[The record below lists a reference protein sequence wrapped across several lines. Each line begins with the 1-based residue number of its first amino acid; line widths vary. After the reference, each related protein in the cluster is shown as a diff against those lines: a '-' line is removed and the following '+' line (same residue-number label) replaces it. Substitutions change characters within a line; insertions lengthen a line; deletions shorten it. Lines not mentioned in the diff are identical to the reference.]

1 MTPRK
6 RKHRFK
12 AEPVGFVDP
21 SPNRLQEFAATDDER
36 LFTRA
41 HLRTQQ
47 AFLGKVTPRAACL
60 TVFGAALL
68 CVEAGIE
75 VSKALDAF
83 KAEHERVSREFDKL
97 GLGPVDRLI
106 ADDRRVRRARPAK
119 RQYLGQHKC
128 VACPTIVRVYDWLPS
143 MLLCAKCARQE
154 ARNDRRQSDNAEE
167 MTNDR

>member
-1 MTPRK
+1 MTERK

-12 AEPVGFVDP
+12 AEPVGVVDP
-21 SPNRLQEFAATDDER
+21 SPNRSQEFATTDDER
-36 LFTRA
+36 LFARA

-83 KAEHERVSREFDKL
+83 KAEYERVSKEFDKL
-97 GLGPVDRLI
+97 GPP
-106 ADDRRVRRARPAK
+106 RVR
-119 RQYLGQHKC
+119 
-128 VACPTIVRVYDWLPS
+128 
-143 MLLCAKCARQE
+143 E
-154 ARNDRRQSDNAEE
+154 
-167 MTNDR
+167 

>member
-1 MTPRK
+1 MTERK

-21 SPNRLQEFAATDDER
+21 TPNPSKQFEASDDER
-36 LFTRA
+36 LLTRV

-47 AFLGKVTPRAACL
+47 ALTGKVTPRAACL

-128 VACPTIVRVYDWLPS
+128 CVCSKVVRVYDWLPS

-154 ARNDRRQSDNAEE
+154 ARNDRHDPAVKE
-167 MTNDR
+167 

>member
-6 RKHRFK
+6 RKHRFQ

-21 SPNRLQEFAATDDER
+21 TPNPSKQFEASDDER
-36 LFTRA
+36 LLTRA

-47 AFLGKVTPRAACL
+47 ALLGKVTPRAAYM

-68 CVEAGIE
+68 CVEAGVE
-75 VSKALDAF
+75 ASKAYDAF
-83 KAEHERVSREFDKL
+83 KVEHERVSREFDKL

-106 ADDRRVRRARPAK
+106 ADERRVPRARPAK

-128 VACPTIVRVYDWLPS
+128 VACPTMVRVYDWLPS

-154 ARNDRRQSDNAEE
+154 ARNDRHGSEVKE
-167 MTNDR
+167 